1 MSILIV
7 DDSAGQRLLLSSLLK
22 VDLILMD
29 ISMPGLNGIEA
40 CHRIKAVEPLHDIPI
55 IMVTAGNEAE
65 DLRAAFAA
73 GAIDYITK
81 PPNK

>member
-55 IMVTAGNEAE
+55 IMSPGNEAE